1 MAESSAVS
9 LSHHDHSNKS
19 GGASRDGEEDQ
30 QANLRRNQREGTQE
44 IDFWENLHDEKQFT
58 KFPDFYDPM
67 ADEPF
72 IECKNCDV
80 VFPTKG
86 EHLDH
91 IISSPLHFNCKQC
104 IKHPGSTQVV
114 EFESAD
120 ILRSHWNNQHADLYC
135 EHCDRCFTEPIE
147 TILHFQRQHNHTC
160 FVCGIDALPTIKL
173 LQAHRR
179 SDEHKNA
186 CANAYNRFLNTL
198 PPKLDVDNV
207 PNHYA
212 TLQVDPYS
220 SQYQIFGAANDM
232 RVKTNPGRLK
242 RQAGLTE
249 EQGIAIDV
257 EAARVREASD
267 VLTDPTL
274 RRAYDRRMNV

>member
-9 LSHHDHSNKS
+9 LLHRDHSNKD
-19 GGASRDGEEDQ
+19 GGAYRDNEEDQ
-30 QANLRRNQREGTQE
+30 QADPRGNLHERNQED
-44 IDFWENLHDEKQFT
+44 DFWANLHDEKQFT

-67 ADEPF
+67 EDESS
-72 IECKNCDV
+72 IECNKCDLI
-80 VFPTKG
+80 FSTKG
-86 EHLDH
+86 DHLDH

-104 IKHPGSTQVV
+104 IKRPGSTQVV

-120 ILRSHWNNQHADLYC
+120 ILRSHWNQQHADLYC
-135 EHCDRCFTEPIE
+135 EHCDRCFTEPVE

-179 SDEHKNA
+179 SAEHKNA
-186 CANAYNRFLNTL
+186 CANAYSRFLNTL

-212 TLQVDPYS
+212 TLHVDPYS
-220 SQYQIFGAANDM
+220 SQYQIFKAANDM
-232 RVKTNPGRLK
+232 RIKTHPGRLK

-249 EQGIAIDV
+249 EQEIAIDG

>member
-9 LSHHDHSNKS
+9 LCPHDHSNKK
-19 GGASRDGEEDQ
+19 GGAHQDNEEDQ
-30 QANLRRNQREGTQE
+30 HANPKANQRGENQE
-44 IDFWENLHDEKQFT
+44 IDSWENLHDDKQFT
-58 KFPDFYDPM
+58 KFPDFYDPIEE
-67 ADEPF
+67 EPS
-72 IECKNCDV
+72 IECIKCDLG
-80 VFPTKG
+80 FSTRG
-86 EHLDH
+86 DYLDH
-91 IISSPLHFNCKQC
+91 IISSPFHFNCKQC
-104 IKHPGSTQVV
+104 IKRPGSTQVV
-114 EFESAD
+114 EFESANV
-120 ILRSHWNNQHADLYC
+120 LRSHWNQQHADLYC

-160 FVCGIDALPTIKL
+160 FVCGVDALPTIKL

-179 SDEHKNA
+179 SAEHKKE
-186 CANAYNRFLNTL
+186 CAKAYTKFLNTL
-198 PPKLDVDNV
+198 SPKLDVDNV

-220 SQYQIFGAANDM
+220 SQYQVFKAADDM
-232 RVKTNPGRLK
+232 RIKTNPGRLK
-242 RQAGLTE
+242 RQGGLTE
-249 EQGIAIDV
+249 EQEIAMDV

>member
-1 MAESSAVS
+1 MAQSSAVS
-9 LSHHDHSNKS
+9 LFHHDHGNKNQ
-19 GGASRDGEEDQ
+19 GARQENEGDQ
-30 QANLRRNQREGTQE
+30 QANPKGDQRNENQE
-44 IDFWENLHDEKQFT
+44 IDFWGNFYDDKQLI

-67 ADEPF
+67 EDEPS
-72 IECKNCDV
+72 IECRKCDL
-80 VFPTKG
+80 VFATKG

-91 IISSPLHFNCKQC
+91 IISSPIHFNCKEC
-104 IKHPGSTQVV
+104 IKRPGSTQIV
-114 EFESAD
+114 EYESAD
-120 ILRSHWNNQHADLYC
+120 MLRSHWNQQHADLYC
-135 EHCDRCFTEPIE
+135 EHCDRCFTEATE

-179 SDEHKNA
+179 SAEHKKE
-186 CANAYNRFLNTL
+186 CDNAYTRFLNTL

-212 TLQVDPYS
+212 TLQVNPCS
-220 SQYQIFGAANDM
+220 SQYQIFRAANDM
-232 RVKTNPGRLK
+232 RIKTHPGRLK
-242 RQAGLTE
+242 RRGGLTE
-249 EQGIAIDV
+249 EQEIAIDV
-257 EAARVREASD
+257 EAARVKEASD

>member
-1 MAESSAVS
+1 MSSFY
-9 LSHHDHSNKS
+9 HDHNKKS
-19 GGASRDGEEDQ
+19 GGASRDSEDQ
-30 QANLRRNQREGTQE
+30 RPNPRGNQHEENQE
-44 IDFWENLHDEKQFT
+44 IDFWENLHDDKQFT
-58 KFPDFYDPM
+58 KFPNFHDPM
-67 ADEPF
+67 EEAS
-72 IECKNCDV
+72 IECRLCDLA
-80 VFPTKG
+80 FLTKG

-91 IISSPLHFNCKQC
+91 IISSPFHFNCKEC
-104 IKHPGSTQVV
+104 IKRPGSTQVV

-120 ILRSHWNNQHADLYC
+120 ILRSHWNQHHADLYC
-135 EHCDRCFTEPIE
+135 EHCDRCFAEPIE

-179 SDEHKNA
+179 SAEHKQE
-186 CANAYNRFLNTL
+186 CDKAYTRFLNTL

-212 TLQVDPYS
+212 TLQVHPDS
-220 SQYQIFGAANDM
+220 SQYQIFRAANDM
-232 RVKTNPGRLK
+232 RIKTNPGRLK
-242 RQAGLTE
+242 RRGALTE
-249 EQGIAIDV
+249 EQEIAIDI
-257 EAARVREASD
+257 EAARVKEASD

>member
-1 MAESSAVS
+1 MAEPIAVS
-9 LSHHDHSNKS
+9 LFHHDHSNKD
-19 GGASRDGEEDQ
+19 GGARQDTEEDR
-30 QANLRRNQREGTQE
+30 QANLRDQE
-44 IDFWENLHDEKQFT
+44 IDFWENLHDDKQFT
-58 KFPDFYDPM
+58 KFPDFHDPM
-67 ADEPF
+67 EEPP
-72 IECKNCDV
+72 IECKRCDL
-80 VFPTKG
+80 VFSTKG
-86 EHLDH
+86 DHLDH

-104 IKHPGSTQVV
+104 IKRPGSTQVV

-120 ILRSHWNNQHADLYC
+120 ILRSHWNQQHADLYC
-135 EHCDRCFTEPIE
+135 EHCDRCFTEPTE
-147 TILHFQRQHNHTC
+147 AILHFQRQHNHTC
-160 FVCGIDALPTIKL
+160 FVCGVDALPTIKL

-179 SDEHKNA
+179 SAEHKNA
-186 CANAYNRFLNTL
+186 CAEAYTRFLNTL

-220 SQYQIFGAANDM
+220 SQYQIFRAANYM
-232 RVKTNPGRLK
+232 RIKTNPGRLK
-242 RQAGLTE
+242 RHGGLTE
-249 EQGIAIDV
+249 EQEIAIDV

>member
-1 MAESSAVS
+1 MAESNAVN
-9 LSHHDHSNKS
+9 LSHLDHSNRS
-19 GGASRDGEEDQ
+19 EGASHDHEEDQ
-30 QANLRRNQREGTQE
+30 QASPRGSQQE
-44 IDFWENLHDEKQFT
+44 KIQENDFWENLRDEKQFT
-58 KFPDFYDPM
+58 RFPEFYDPT
-67 ADEPF
+67 EEKPS
-72 IECKNCDV
+72 IECKKCDLA
-80 VFPTKG
+80 FSTKG

-91 IISSPLHFNCKQC
+91 IISSPLHFDCKEC
-104 IKHPGSTQVV
+104 IKRPGSTQVV
-114 EFESAD
+114 DFDSAD
-120 ILRSHWNNQHADLYC
+120 ILRSHWNQQHGDLYC
-135 EHCDRCFTEPIE
+135 EHCDRCFTEPLE

-179 SDEHKNA
+179 SAEHKQE
-186 CANAYNRFLNTL
+186 CDKAYTRFINTL

-212 TLQVDPYS
+212 TLQVDPDS
-220 SQYQIFGAANDM
+220 SQYQIFKAANDM
-232 RVKTNPGRLK
+232 RIKTHPGRLK
-242 RQAGLTE
+242 RRGGLTE
-249 EQGIAIDV
+249 EQEIAIDV